1 MAPWYTRRRMAV
13 AGLGCFTLVLA
24 SSCGGSS
31 SGSASSSG
39 PLEKTHLVV
48 GAVQV
53 ESSSPLY
60 LAQERGIFAAHGLNV
75 TIKPIISTADIV
87 PQLLNGTYDVVS
99 GQVTTFIAA
108 EGQGAAQFRVLASGI
123 ALGPG
128 VDQLMALKSSGLTS
142 PAQLAGKVIAVNA
155 AIGNGKLLTDNLLG
169 AYDIFP
175 SEVTYKVVPF
185 AQMGAALAS
194 GEVAAAYAAEP
205 WCTTMAEQIGAVDIG
220 DLDQGASQGFL
231 IGGYTATASWVKKY
245 PRTAAAFIASIE
257 EAAQVSD
264 TNPAAIQE
272 AFRVSLKVNEQIAS
286 VMATG
291 QFPLGVSAARLTQIA
306 DLMIQFGELSPQAN
320 VTSIV
325 NSLAKGT

>member
-1 MAPWYTRRRMAV
+1 LVV
-13 AGLGCFTLVLA
+13 ASLGCLGLLLA
-24 SSCGGSS
+24 SSCGGSP
-31 SGSASSSG
+31 SGSASSG
-39 PLEKTHLVV
+39 RLEKTHLVI

-60 LAQERGIFAAHGLNV
+60 LAQERGIFAAHGLSV

-99 GQVTTFIAA
+99 GQITTFIAA
-108 EGQGAAQFRVLASGI
+108 EGQGAGQFRVLASGI

-128 VDQLMALKSSGLTS
+128 VDQLMALKSSQIASAG
-142 PAQLAGKVIAVNA
+142 QLAGKVIAVNA
-155 AIGNGKLLTDNLLG
+155 ATGNGKLLTDNLLG
-169 AYDIFP
+169 TYDIFP
-175 SEVTYKVVPF
+175 SQVTYKVIPF

-194 GEVAAAYAAEP
+194 GEVDAAYAAEP
-205 WCTTMAEQIGAVDIG
+205 WCTTMAQQIGAVDIG

-245 PRTAAAFIASIE
+245 PRTAAAFTASIE

-264 TNPAAIQE
+264 SDPAAIQE
-272 AFRVSLKVNEQIAS
+272 AFRVSLKVSEQVAS

-291 QFPLGVSAARLTQIA
+291 QFPIGVSGARLTQIA

-320 VTSIV
+320 VATIT
-325 NSLAKGT
+325 NSLAAGT